1 MSTTTLPKKSVT
13 AARNNTF
20 TKRSF
25 KLLTLVFLML
35 GINGWGQNFTDNASN
50 YSSWTNG
57 SNLGSGFG
65 VWTLSAGANSGSFLG
80 NPANNGMATTGIG
93 TNAFGL
99 FATGSAYMNATRPF
113 AAAME
118 VGDKF
123 TFYWAINWD
132 ANGGGKGFDFKNGS
146 TTIFT
151 VINSGSSAITAGGV
165 TADAN
170 FGTTPMLVTLIRT
183 SSTQYSFSMT
193 SRSGGST
200 YNSTINSSSA
210 INAINFF
217 IGNQNEGNGNRNMY
231 FNHLSIEKGRYRSKV
246 SGAWNN
252 ASTWQVS
259 TDGGSTWSD
268 ANAAPSSAN
277 GPITIL
283 NTHEVTV
290 STTIT
295 IDQTTINSGG
305 KVILATGGAITVAN
319 GPDANDLVIDG
330 TYERQA
336 TTTTLTPTGA
346 VFCGSGGV
354 YIHNAAGG
362 TVPTITWDSNS
373 TLQIDANLASDEFT
387 EIFGNVTVNNSA
399 AFFIST
405 TSATYTG
412 SIAGNF
418 THNSSGAI
426 SLKNTSFD
434 ATLTIGGNLTITGGG
449 TFRIMEGIGT
459 SLTKSHKLIVN
470 GNFSLS
476 NGTLN
481 LSNETG
487 ASSSAS
493 ALLEVKGNFT
503 HTGGT
508 ISETATS
515 ASLVTRISLIGTAG
529 TQTLESTGQTGTVNF
544 VVAGSN
550 AQCVVAASK
559 TFVLG
564 AGGMTVSAG
573 TATPD
578 LSVNGI
584 LRNSGGVITTTGT
597 ATFNSTGTYEHNF
610 TTTAGVIPTATWS
623 SGSTCAIV
631 GYTSFAG
638 SANTSMNQ
646 TFSNFTWNCPNQT
659 TTCNIQLN
667 NITPPVIN
675 GNFTVLGTGS
685 GVLRLA
691 SSTTYSLT
699 IGGDLIISSS
709 SSANV
714 STLNLSN
721 GSAATIGIAGNMSV
735 TQSGTGVASLTLGT
749 GSATINL
756 NKSTGIQ
763 TISSSGTISGNINW
777 NVGTGTSTNT
787 LQLASNVNLGTGTG
801 TFTVLANATFDAG
814 TNVLS
819 GSAASTINSGGSV
832 ITANSGGVNGSIT
845 LSGTRTYN
853 AAANYTFNGSAAQVT
868 GAALAAANNVTI
880 NNSAGVTLS
889 TNTAVTGTLTFT
901 NGNLTTNGN
910 TLTLS
915 NSPSGAT
922 ASRYI
927 IADATGTVT
936 MNSVSTA
943 KTLPIGTAT
952 AYAPL
957 TVTAGSATNYTA
969 TVSSILPCSATDAT
983 RVVNLAWT
991 LNGSNAP
998 SSVVF
1003 QWPAASQA
1011 GSFNPASSCDLGRYN
1026 TTCPYNVSTIGTPS
1040 GTGPYTLTA
1049 SSGLT
1054 SGNQQ
1059 YVIGN
1064 ADAVYLN
1071 PPTIAITVAP
1081 SSITHNTASSGGQTL
1096 TGNSITAKGVAWDT
1110 STAPTVALSTKTN
1123 DGTGASNFSSSLTSL
1138 AAQTLYYMRAYAT
1151 NATATAY
1158 GDEKTFR
1165 TLSSP
1170 ATAQATGF
1178 SATETSS
1185 SNIDLSWTGA
1195 TFPGSGATASGYI
1208 LLRATQP
1215 NTPSLGS
1222 SNGAAPI
1229 SGANTTIVSSTI
1241 ANTATN
1247 FSNSGLAS
1255 STQYNYLL
1263 IPYTWDGTN
1272 ATTYNYLTASAP
1284 TANATTQ
1291 SGTTPPVLTTSA
1303 ASSVTASSATLNGEI
1318 TADGGGSVTA
1328 RGFVYSSSDT
1338 TPTLGEGGVTDQ
1350 ASGTGTGTFNASV
1363 SSLTPNTIYYYQA
1376 YATNSSG
1383 TSYGG
1388 IITFTTPKAE
1398 PTAQPTALV
1407 FSSVTTTSF
1416 NTAFTAA
1423 SGSPDGY
1430 IVVRSTSASLSA
1442 DPVDGTTYTAGN
1454 SLGGGTIV
1462 SVGTTISGIANSSLT
1477 AGTTY
1482 YTFVFA
1488 YNNSGATID
1497 YLTASPLSSSVTTI
1511 TAAPTAPSFSSITTT
1526 GATVSWSAVT
1536 GADSYRLDISTVS
1549 NFASFVSGYND
1560 LTVTGTS
1567 QALTGLIPNTTYFAR
1582 IRAVNASGTS
1592 SSSSNGSSAT
1602 LHNAPTVAAGSGAT
1616 TSAITANWTA
1626 PTGGGGVTFTYTVEL
1641 STNAVDF
1648 STLAGSQSN
1657 IASGTLTATF
1667 TGLSEGTTYFFRVK
1681 SDNATGSSAWSAVSS
1696 GITTLTSSLGINVL
1710 GTAVTENFNTLASSG
1725 TATGTP
1731 QGWYFS
1737 ESGTGANT
1745 SLTAN
1750 SGTATA
1756 GDTYSF
1762 GTTSDRAFGSLRSGS
1777 VISTI
1782 GAKVQNNSGSTINNL
1797 EISFTGEQWRLGA
1810 TGRVDRLDFQY
1821 SLDATSLTTG
1831 TWTDVNSLDFTAP
1844 TTSGTVGALDGNA
1857 SANRT
1862 AVSFTITGLTI
1873 ADGANFYIRWNDL
1886 DATGADDGLA
1896 IDDFS
1901 IKGCGTISAPTAENQ
1916 TFCASASA
1924 TVASLVATGTSVK
1937 WYAASS
1943 GGTALSTATAL
1954 VNNTIYYAS
1963 QTVDGCESI
1972 SRTAVT
1978 VTITNTPSAP
1988 TGTATQVFCTSD
2000 SPTVANL
2007 AATGS
2012 SIQWYAASSG
2022 GSPLST
2028 STALVNNTIYYASQ
2042 TFSGCESTTR
2052 FAVTASLVINGTWLG
2067 TTSTDWNTASNWCG
2081 GVPTSSTNVVIN
2093 SGASNYPDLSTGA
2106 DGVANSITI
2115 NSGGSFIMGGS
2126 EMLTITSGGSFNN
2139 NGTFTAGASTRV
2151 VFAGTGSI
2159 TGTVAFNNV
2168 TTSGTLTPS
2177 TTTTINGTLTLNS
2190 GGSIATNSPIFGAS
2204 STLQYNFGGGF
2215 GARRNQAL
2223 EWPASNGPSNLILT
2237 NGSWIQLTGNRNLSG
2252 NATIT
2257 NGALQASGARNLTMN
2272 GTTQTITVSS
2282 TSGGG
2287 IFGTDNGFGNDLSLV
2302 IANGSTTT
2310 LTGDATSSGDDEK
2323 KFLNVTVDAGGTL
2336 ALSRGILCKYG
2347 TFTVNGTL
2355 RINSNGYVQ
2364 STNGIAPT
2372 YGGSATL
2379 IYNTGGSYGR
2389 GIEWSTTSG
2398 AGYPNNVQV
2407 SNSTTLNVRNGADVA
2422 RQMAGNLTVDAGS
2435 TLSMEGMTS
2444 GSFEIGLNVLGN
2456 ISNSGTI
2463 TLATSTERV
2472 RCANYINNAGG
2483 TTTLSSNIGGDLELT
2498 GNLVDNANFISN
2510 NRAVFF
2516 TGTGTQDVSG
2526 SGVFNIDYVVSN
2538 KASGSIRLLSNL
2550 LVEGPNGGN
2559 AVTLT
2564 NSTDKLDL
2572 NGNTLTIGG
2581 TSVSSTITGN
2591 GFFIGSSSSSL
2602 SILGTGSFGTIRFDQ
2617 TSLGSSNALN
2627 NFTINRTASGSVTL
2641 ANPISVSGTLTIT
2654 NGNLNLGTNR
2664 HTANALTLGSTA
2676 QTSSSS
2682 YGGTGSP
2689 AENINTTY
2697 FAATTGY
2704 VNVGSCTDY
2713 SLTATTA
2720 TACLGSPATV
2730 TLTNT
2735 TAAQL
2740 PVGTYTV
2747 LYTLTGANTG
2757 SGSGTMVVSTAG
2769 TGTFSTTNISNSGA
2783 TTITINFIRNGCVS
2797 AISANN
2803 TAAITINAVQSASV
2817 SIASNDVDNTICA
2830 GTSVTFTATP
2840 TNGGTT
2846 PSYQW
2851 KLNGTDVGTDSATF
2865 TTSALANGDVVTVV
2879 MTSNASPC
2887 LTGSPA
2893 TSNAITTTV
2902 NANQPASVSIASSD
2916 ADNTICA
2923 GTSVTFTATPTNGG
2937 TTPSYQWKLNST
2949 DVGTDSA
2956 TFITSALVNG
2966 DVVTVVMTSNASPCL
2981 TGSPATSNAITTT
2994 VNANQPASV
3003 SIASSDA
3010 DNTICTGTSVTFTAT
3025 PTNGG
3030 TTPSYQWKLNGTNV
3044 GTDSATYTTSGLVNG
3059 DAVTVVMTSN
3069 ASPCLTGSPVTSNGI
3084 TTTVVAEPSGSISST
3099 NGGNQCPGSNV
3110 SFTISGTAN
3119 AVVSYQLNGGATQTI
3134 NLTGGIAT
3142 ITVNNATST
3151 QELTLLSID
3160 NGSCVVPLTDSE
3172 SIVIETTTWNGTQW
3186 SHGLPSAT
3194 KAVIIAGNYTATTN
3208 LDACSLVVNNNAAVV
3223 IPAGFNVHLSGALSV
3238 ATGSTFTLNSNAN
3251 LLQDDASAVN
3261 TGNIIV
3267 RRATN
3272 PLIRL
3277 DYVMWSSPV
3286 AAQNLLSFSPQ
3297 TSVNPTIRF
3306 YTYNTSANFF
3316 NQVTDFATHPMVL
3329 GKGYLIRL
3337 PFNHP
3342 TAPATWTGSFTGVP
3356 NNGTQNI
3363 TMANVA
3369 AGQRYNFVGNPY
3381 PSTLSMT
3388 DFYNDNSNAV
3398 EPTVYF
3404 WRKTN
3409 GTQNPTYCT
3418 YNLSTDTF
3426 TDNGQP
3432 FTEDPN
3438 GVIQVGQGFI
3448 VEAKDAA
3455 TTLTFNNGQRI
3466 ANNANQTFRTAT
3478 ASQSIERH
3486 RVWLNLTGTAGEF
3499 SQMMVGYFT
3508 DGTLGLD
3515 GTDSKYFNDGTTEL
3529 TSPVNGVACIM
3540 NGRPVPFDAA
3550 DVVPLTYKVATAGTF
3565 SVAIDR
3571 KDGLFDSTTQP
3582 IYVHDLATGAYH
3594 NLNDGP
3600 YTFTTAVGTFNNRL
3614 ELVYQNALS
3623 TENPTLNPNSFTVVK
3638 NPTQVQVSATE
3649 SIATVRVYDLRG
3661 RLIVQQSGVNATQV
3675 SLPVEGDQ
3683 VLLVQVTTI
3692 SGLTGVKKVL

>member
-1 MSTTTLPKKSVT
+1 M
-13 AARNNTF
+13 
-20 TKRSF
+20 
-25 KLLTLVFLML
+25 
-35 GINGWGQNFTDNASN
+35 
-50 YSSWTNG
+50 
-57 SNLGSGFG
+57 
-65 VWTLSAGANSGSFLG
+65 
-80 NPANNGMATTGIG
+80 
-93 TNAFGL
+93 
-99 FATGSAYMNATRPF
+99 
-113 AAAME
+113 
-118 VGDKF
+118 
-123 TFYWAINWD
+123 
-132 ANGGGKGFDFKNGS
+132 
-146 TTIFT
+146 
-151 VINSGSSAITAGGV
+151 
-165 TADAN
+165 
-170 FGTTPMLVTLIRT
+170 
-183 SSTQYSFSMT
+183 
-193 SRSGGST
+193 
-200 YNSTINSSSA
+200 
-210 INAINFF
+210 
-217 IGNQNEGNGNRNMY
+217 
-231 FNHLSIEKGRYRSKV
+231 
-246 SGAWNN
+246 
-252 ASTWQVS
+252 
-259 TDGGSTWSD
+259 
-268 ANAAPSSAN
+268 
-277 GPITIL
+277 
-283 NTHEVTV
+283 
-290 STTIT
+290 
-295 IDQTTINSGG
+295 
-305 KVILATGGAITVAN
+305 
-319 GPDANDLVIDG
+319 
-330 TYERQA
+330 
-336 TTTTLTPTGA
+336 
-346 VFCGSGGV
+346 
-354 YIHNAAGG
+354 
-362 TVPTITWDSNS
+362 
-373 TLQIDANLASDEFT
+373 
-387 EIFGNVTVNNSA
+387 
-399 AFFIST
+399 
-405 TSATYTG
+405 
-412 SIAGNF
+412 
-418 THNSSGAI
+418 
-426 SLKNTSFD
+426 
-434 ATLTIGGNLTITGGG
+434 TIGA
-449 TFRIMEGIGT
+449 GT
-459 SLTKSHKLIVN
+459 S
-470 GNFSLS
+470 
-476 NGTLN
+476 
-481 LSNETG
+481 
-487 ASSSAS
+487 
-493 ALLEVKGNFT
+493 
-503 HTGGT
+503 
-508 ISETATS
+508 
-515 ASLVTRISLIGTAG
+515 
-529 TQTLESTGQTGTVNF
+529 
-544 VVAGSN
+544 
-550 AQCVVAASK
+550 
-559 TFVLG
+559 
-564 AGGMTVSAG
+564 
-573 TATPD
+573 TPD
-578 LSVNGI
+578 LSVGGTFLNQSSTALTVASSTITINNG
-584 LRNSGGVITTTGT
+584 
-597 ATFNSTGTYEHNF
+597 GTYVHN
-610 TTTAGVIPTATWS
+610 TTASAGTPLAVTTFS
-623 SGSTCAIV
+623 SGSTMIYR
-631 GYTSFAG
+631 GSSTLSPSITLSGRTYHHLIIESTSGALSLTGTGG
-638 SANTSMNQ
+638 SS
-646 TFSNFTWNCPNQT
+646 
-659 TTCNIQLN
+659 L
-667 NITPPVIN
+667 VIN
-675 GNFTVLGTGS
+675 GD
-685 GVLRLA
+685 
-691 SSTTYSLT
+691 LT
-699 IGGDLIISSS
+699 IGANCTFGPNVTAIPGHSIKGNITIGSGGTLNYSPA
-709 SSANV
+709 SAG
-714 STLNLSN
+714 TLNLD
-721 GSAATIGIAGNMSV
+721 G
-735 TQSGTGVASLTLGT
+735 SGT
-749 GSATINL
+749 
-756 NKSTGIQ
+756 Q
-763 TISSSGTISGNINW
+763 TIS
-777 NVGTGTSTNT
+777 
-787 LQLASNVNLGTGTG
+787 GTG
-801 TFTVLANATFDAG
+801 TFTTGANATIAVGASSTIDFGSTNAIAG
-814 TNVLS
+814 SGTFTTAS
-819 GSAASTINSGGSV
+819 GSTL
-832 ITANSGGVNGSIT
+832 ITANASGINGSLT
-845 LSGTRTYN
+845 LANRSLN
-853 AAANYTFNGSAAQVT
+853 AATNYTFNGSAAQVT
-868 GAALAAANNVTI
+868 GAAIAAANNVTI
-880 NNSAGVTLS
+880 NNNAGLTLS

-969 TVSSILPCSATDAT
+969 TVSSTLPCSATDAT
-983 RVVNLAWT
+983 RIVNLAWT

-1049 SSGLT
+1049 SSGFA

-1064 ADAVYLN
+1064 ANAVYLA
-1071 PPTIAITVAP
+1071 PPTITTTVAA
-1081 SSITHNTASSGGQTL
+1081 SSITFNGASSGGQTL
-1096 TGNSITAKGVAWDT
+1096 TGNSITAKGVVWDT

-1123 DGTGASNFSSSLTSL
+1123 DGTGTADFTASLSSLSSE
-1138 AAQTLYYMRAYAT
+1138 TLYYIRAYAT
-1151 NATATAY
+1151 NSTGTAY

-1195 TFPGSGATASGYI
+1195 TFPGNGATASGYI

-1222 SNGAAPI
+1222 SNGAAPT

-1291 SGTTPPVLTTSA
+1291 SGSTPPVLTTSA

-1423 SGSPDGY
+1423 SGGPDGY

-1454 SLGGGTIV
+1454 SLGGGTVV

-1477 AGTTY
+1477 AGTTF

-1511 TAAPTAPSFSSITTT
+1511 TDAPTAPSFSSITTT

-1560 LTVTGTS
+1560 LTVSGTS
-1567 QALTGLIPNTTYFAR
+1567 QALTGLIPNTNYFAR

-1641 STNAVDF
+1641 STSAVDF
-1648 STLAGSQSN
+1648 SSPVATQSN
-1657 IASGTLTATF
+1657 IVSGTLSFQF
-1667 TGLSEGTTYFFRVK
+1667 TGLTQATVYYYRIRAVNASGV
-1681 SDNATGSSAWSAVSS
+1681 SDWSSVSNGYS
-1696 GITTLTSSLGINVL
+1696 TLASTISLAAL
-1710 GTAVTENFNTLASSG
+1710 GTAVTENFNGMGTSVTATTPTGIRIGADFNTGTTVTTQAYGNTGLGGVTSSSSG
-1725 TATGTP
+1725 GAINWADGITGSAT
-1731 QGWYFS
+1731 
-1737 ESGTGANT
+1737 
-1745 SLTAN
+1745 
-1750 SGTATA
+1750 
-1756 GDTYSF
+1756 
-1762 GTTSDRAFGSLRSGS
+1762 DRALGFLSTGSYTSPRSIVVAFKNNTGSTITNLTIDWKYEKYRSGS
-1777 VISTI
+1777 RAFDWT
-1782 GAKVQNNSGSTINNL
+1782 
-1797 EISFTGEQWRLGA
+1797 FFHGA
-1810 TGRVDRLDFQY
+1810 T
-1821 SLDATSLTTG
+1821 ST
-1831 TWTDVNSLDFTAP
+1831 P
-1844 TTSGTVGALDGNA
+1844 TTAATDGNQSYA
-1857 SANRT
+1857 ADANNNVVFSPSSD
-1862 AVSFTITGLTI
+1862 VSKSVVLSGLSI
-1873 ADGANFYIRWNDL
+1873 ADGATYYLMW
-1886 DATGADDGLA
+1886 TYSGLA
-1896 IDDFS
+1896 GSTNSQGLGIDDLS
-1901 IKGCGTISAPTAENQ
+1901 IKGCGDVAAPTASNQ
-1916 TFCASASA
+1916 TFCSAVNA
-1924 TVASLVATGTSVK
+1924 TIASLTATGTAIK

-1963 QTVDGCESI
+1963 QTIDGCESVN
-1972 SRTAVT
+1972 RTEVT
-1978 VTITNTPSAP
+1978 VTITTNPTAP
-1988 TGTATQVFCTSD
+1988 TGTATQILCTGS
-2000 SPTVANL
+2000 TIANL
-2007 AATGS
+2007 TANGT

-2028 STALVNNTIYYASQ
+2028 STALVNNTIYYATQ
-2042 TFSGCESTTR
+2042 TVSGCESTTR

-2067 TTSTDWNTASNWCG
+2067 STSTDWNTASNWCG

-2106 DGVANSITI
+2106 DGVANSVTI
-2115 NSGGSFIMGGS
+2115 NSGGSLIIGGS
-2126 EMLTITSGGSFNN
+2126 ETLTITAGGSFTN
-2139 NGTFTAGASTRV
+2139 NGTFTAGSSTTV
-2151 VFAGTGSI
+2151 IFAGTGSI
-2159 TGTVAFNNV
+2159 VGTATFNNV

-2190 GGSIATNSPIFGAS
+2190 GGSIATNSPIFGAA
-2204 STLQYNFGGGF
+2204 STLQYNYGGGF
-2215 GARRNQAL
+2215 GTRRNQAL
-2223 EWPASNGPSNLILT
+2223 EWPDTNGPVNLTLT
-2237 NGSWIQLTGNRNLSG
+2237 NGSWIQLTGNRSISG
-2252 NATIT
+2252 NVTIT

-2272 GTTQTITVSS
+2272 GTTQTITVST

-2472 RCANYINNAGG
+2472 RCTNYTNNAGG

-2510 NRAVFF
+2510 NRAAFF

-2627 NFTINRTASGSVTL
+2627 NFTINRTSSGSLTL
-2641 ANPISVSGTLTIT
+2641 ANPIAVSGTLTIT
-2654 NGNLNLGTNR
+2654 NGTLNLGTNR

-2956 TFITSALVNG
+2956 TFTTSALVNG

-3044 GTDSATYTTSGLVNG
+3044 GTNSATYTTSGLVNG

-3084 TTTVVAEPSGSISST
+3084 TTAVVAEPSGSISST

-3134 NLTGGIAT
+3134 NLTGGTAT

-3172 SIVIETTTWNGTQW
+3172 SVVIETTTWNGTQW

-3194 KAVIIAGNYTATTN
+3194 KAVIIAGNYTATAN

-3286 AAQNLLSFSPQ
+3286 AAQNLLAFSPQ

-3388 DFYNDNSNAV
+3388 DFYNDNSNAI

-3582 IYVHDLATGAYH
+3582 IYVHDLTTGAYH